1 MYELTPISR
10 HDETYL
16 KAEPL
21 DIPLSKS
28 VEYVQRFLAKQQ
40 NRLIYVLTYGFD
52 LYKKFNLNM
61 DDFGKEDIY
70 NRIIDE
76 FNNRTVKELL
86 SSKFNYSEILL
97 WKENISEEEKSKID
111 MILELRK

>member
-16 KAEPL
+16 KAR
-21 DIPLSKS
+21 
-28 VEYVQRFLAKQQ
+28 RFLAKRQD
-40 NRLIYVLTYGFD
+40 RFIYVLTYEFD

-86 SSKFNYSEILL
+86 SLKFDYRDILL

>member
-1 MYELTPISR
+1 
-10 HDETYL
+10 
-16 KAEPL
+16 
-21 DIPLSKS
+21 
-28 VEYVQRFLAKQQ
+28 
-40 NRLIYVLTYGFD
+40 
-52 LYKKFNLNM
+52 M

-97 WKENISEEEKSKID
+97 WKENISEG
-111 MILELRK
+111 RKNLKLI